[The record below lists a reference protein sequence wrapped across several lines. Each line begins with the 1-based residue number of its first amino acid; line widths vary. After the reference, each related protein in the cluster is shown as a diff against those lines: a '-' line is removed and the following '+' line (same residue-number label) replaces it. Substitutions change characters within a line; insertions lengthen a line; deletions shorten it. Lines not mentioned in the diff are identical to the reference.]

1 MSKFYLSNFGD
12 DSALKIY
19 TVLKNNEMCEVQIE
33 FDRDEVLISLAGGS
47 EGDLSYRM
55 NPNNWAEFISE
66 VKSNPNDWLELI
78 QKNSKAA

>member
-1 MSKFYLSNFGD
+1 MSKFYLANFGD

-19 TVLKNNEMCEVQIE
+19 TVLENNEMCEVQIE
-33 FDRDEVLISLAGGS
+33 FDKSEVVVSLAGGS

-55 NPNNWAEFISE
+55 NSDSWAKFIE
-66 VKSNPNDWLELI
+66 ELKSNPNDWLKLI